1 MSMTRLLAAITAL
14 GLAACSAP
22 AKHPPGPSPAPLALA
37 TADAGVPDAAPPPP
51 PPPHYLV
58 SRAPAPPAQGLVA
71 ARLFAFAD
79 TQIHHLYGKRTFAQS
94 PFADRMAFEVAIRP
108 AALDDGSDL
117 LLAAVAADYK
127 NHYADHELVFLGDAA
142 DLSCEPE
149 LSAFLRVFGDAGVD
163 KMLAVTSNHDGFF
176 VGNFTSKD
184 DLDGNLALTDM
195 PHDWTRA
202 CSTPDSFFDHRLT
215 KGRAVDKLS
224 SVLPEGPLWASSV
237 AYRGALGP
245 DDYKSTWMYYV
256 RQLGG
261 GSPGAPPVWGVF
273 LDTVDYRGFD
283 LKSAKGAGSA
293 GAVSRLQLRFLDR
306 AMFEASGAAPGQKP
320 VFVVFGHHPMNSLEP
335 DSRRRLQQFFAAHP
349 DVAGYVA
356 AHEHATGER
365 TIYANGRM
373 VPELVIG
380 STTDAPNT
388 ATRIEVRIERGQAR
402 LVHEH
407 LHLDR
412 SLCQEV
418 APMPPTSLGY
428 TGYRIGRDD
437 TPDVDIGFLDKV
449 AFAIGASDLED
460 QRIRQVIGA
469 LLVENELV
477 RSLADLYLLAPIELS
492 EHERAILRAIR
503 VTRYAA
509 GNGRAAIDP
518 YLRGKG
524 VRFEQLSR
532 YERWDDP
539 VVARIVGSAAQGLH
553 RFGPH
558 AALFQSLR
566 KRRESSPEAHRY
578 FLCHAAF
585 AAEAEAR
592 RPKRRGNVLYIR

>member
-1 MSMTRLLAAITAL
+1 MSGSCNALWPLVVLL
-14 GLAACSAP
+14 ACSAP
-22 AKHPPGPSPAPLALA
+22 PKTGARTEPAKVPLALA
-37 TADAGVPDAAPPPP
+37 DAGIPDAAPPPP
-51 PPPHYLV
+51 PPRYLSSTASSEPKGV
-58 SRAPAPPAQGLVA
+58 VA

-79 TQIHHLYGKRTFAQS
+79 TQLHHLYGKRTFAQS

-117 LLAAVAADYK
+117 LLAAVASDYAH
-127 NHYADHELVFLGDAA
+127 HYADHELLFLGDAA

-149 LSAFLRVFGDAGVD
+149 LDSFLQVFADAGVRQ
-163 KMLAVTSNHDGFF
+163 LHAVTSNHDGFF

-202 CSTPDSFFDHRLT
+202 CSTPNSFFDNRLT
-215 KGRAVDKLS
+215 KGRAVKKLS
-224 SVLPEGPLWASSV
+224 ELVPQGPLWASSV

-245 DDYKSTWMYYV
+245 DDYKSSWMYYV

-261 GSPGAPPVWGVF
+261 GSVGAPPVWGVF

-283 LKSAKGAGSA
+283 LKSAQGAGSA
-293 GAVSRLQLRFLDR
+293 GAISRLQLRFLDR
-306 AMFEASGAAPGQKP
+306 AMFEASGTVPGQKP

-349 DVAGYVA
+349 DVLGYVA

-380 STTDAPNT
+380 STTDAPNS
-388 ATRIEVRIERGQAR
+388 ATRIEVRIDGGKPR

-407 LHLDR
+407 LRLDR
-412 SLCQEV
+412 SLCDGI

-477 RSLADLYLLAPIELS
+477 RSLAELYLSAPIALTER
-492 EHERAILRAIR
+492 ERAVLRAIR

-509 GNGRAAIDP
+509 GNGRAALDP
-518 YLRGKG
+518 YLRGK
-524 VRFEQLSR
+524 VAPYEQLSR

-539 VVARIVGSAAQGLH
+539 VVAKVVGSAAQGLH

-566 KRRESSPEAHRY
+566 KRREYSPETHRY

-592 RPKRRGNVLYIR
+592 LPKRRGNVLYIR